1 MQHKLPEAC
10 KYAKKGRICTD
21 EKCQFAHNKTEL
33 AEIETFWKSKDEAE
47 RQKLQSIQS
56 NNNVDQN
63 DYNILYY
70 TLALDNFE
78 IQLVRGEL
86 HKERSDVIVN
96 LNDEKLSCTN
106 ISSQK
111 LIDAGQYQITGSCV
125 KFMSA
130 RNN

>member
-1 MQHKLPEAC
+1 MQNKLPEPC
-10 KYAKKGRICTD
+10 YYVKNRRKCTAQN
-21 EKCQFAHNKTEL
+21 CQFAHNKTEL
-33 AEIETFWKSKDEAE
+33 AEIEAFWKSKDEAE

-63 DYNILYY
+63 DDNILYY
-70 TLALDNFE
+70 TLDLKNFE

-111 LIDAGQYQITGSCV
+111 LIDAG
-125 KFMSA
+125 
-130 RNN
+130 